1 MKKQIYFIVIIILYG
16 SFSACTDTGILEPEK
31 DNVYDMEVIKSNVSW
46 AEGVLLNAYRRIPS
60 TNHAFFELAYGSDE
74 AVINDPNSGI
84 KTAVNGGWTSRSNPF
99 SRWNRSYEGIL
110 YINTFLEEMQDI
122 EWYWKNEL
130 TDSLLAEKLN
140 GEAYAL
146 RAWYYFHLLQSHA
159 GPGSNGEMLGVP
171 IVDKVLSP
179 DDPSEYQIPRASF
192 NDLVAFILDDCE
204 KAIELIPERW
214 VDVKPEDID
223 VDVEDKEA
231 YANYMN
237 QAIGERNTNRINGL
251 VAQFIKVKTLLYAA
265 SPAYSDGTYTYQMAA
280 EAAAELMDANNGLVD
295 VAGGD
300 LKFYNNP
307 DVRNAM
313 NTHPEVIWST
323 RGILDQNS
331 WEEDNYPPSIFGGG
345 RTNPTQEL
353 VNAFPMADG
362 TPAPTSK
369 VESNDPYSDRDPRLK
384 AFILYN
390 GSKIEQ
396 GDTTFTIN
404 TKSGS
409 QDALGSA
416 DENATQTGYYLRKFM
431 NVENVNLDPTV
442 NSAGLHYYT
451 YARYTDVLLMFAEA
465 ANQIVGPDGDIGG
478 YTAREVINAIRTRAG
493 IASTD
498 YVNSLGKAQM
508 QELIRNERRIEMCFE
523 KQRFWD
529 LRRWK
534 MTEEMKKPVSG
545 VQISEDGTTFNYV
558 KVEDRNYSNYQI
570 YGPIDYFE
578 TLKYDLVQNEG
589 WD

>member
-1 MKKQIYFIVIIILYG
+1 MKKQIYFIVTIILLYG
-16 SFSACTDTGILEPEK
+16 SFSACDDIGILEPEK

-46 AEGVLLNAYRRIPS
+46 AEGILLNGYDNIPS
-60 TNHAFFELAYGSDE
+60 TNHSFFRLAYGSDE

-84 KTAVNGGWTSRSNPF
+84 KNAVNGGWTSRSNPF
-99 SRWNRSYEGIL
+99 GRWNRSYEGIL

-122 EWYWKNEL
+122 EWYWRNEL

-159 GPGSNGEMLGVP
+159 GQGANGEMLGVP

-179 DDPSEYQIPRASF
+179 DDPSGYQIPRSSF
-192 NDLVAFILDDCE
+192 NELVEFIIEDCE
-204 KAIELIPERW
+204 KAIELLPERW
-214 VDVKPEDID
+214 IDVKPEDID

-265 SPAYSDGTYTYQMAA
+265 SPAYSDGTYTYRMAA
-280 EAAAELMDANNGLVD
+280 EAAAELMDANNGLVE

-300 LKFYNNP
+300 LAFYNNP
-307 DVRNAM
+307 EVRNAR
-313 NTHPEVIWST
+313 NTHPEVIWS
-323 RGILDQNS
+323 RYGDEGNN
-331 WEEDNYPPSIFGGG
+331 WEEENYPPSAYGEG

-369 VESNDPYSDRDPRLK
+369 IESNDPYSNRDPRLE

-390 GSKIEQ
+390 GAQYEL
-396 GDTTFTIN
+396 GDSTVTIN
-404 TKSGS
+404 TTAGS
-409 QDALGSA
+409 TDEINSDRTSA
-416 DENATQTGYYLRKFM
+416 SETGYYLKKFM
-431 NVENVNLDPTV
+431 NVENVNLDSTV
-442 NSAGLHYYT
+442 NSEGLRYYT

-465 ANQIVGPDGDIGG
+465 ANEVVGPDGDIGG

-493 IASTD
+493 ISSTD

-508 QELIRNERRIEMCFE
+508 EELIRNERRIEMCFE
-523 KQRFWD
+523 EQRFWD
-529 LRRWK
+529 LRRWE